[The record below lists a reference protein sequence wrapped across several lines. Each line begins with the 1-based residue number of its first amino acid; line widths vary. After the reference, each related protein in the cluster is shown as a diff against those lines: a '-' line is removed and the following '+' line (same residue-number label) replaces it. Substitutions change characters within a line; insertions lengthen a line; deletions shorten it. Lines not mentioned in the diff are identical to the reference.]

1 MKQKCVTGLL
11 QDIVDTVNDS
21 SFCLMALKTHGNGT
35 RLRQILMYLTLTYL
49 YLTYWVTARY

>member
-21 SFCLMALKTHGNGT
+21 SFCLMALKTQGNGT